1 MIRGKYLRES
11 KAMRTK
17 RRIKLLVAIT
27 IVLIV
32 YRILCDSFSLF
43 ESQATSDTNI
53 DIAFFLVEDNYDY
66 PNKEYSKRVNIADIE
81 PGETKDYT
89 ISVSN
94 FTYLD
99 EEGNKVDPDEKYL
112 KCADTNIKY
121 TLKVRTT
128 TNLPL
133 EYKFFV
139 GESPYTD
146 ERERKQE
153 EENGIIFR
161 EYEFNEKT
169 LQFSQNQT
177 DTYKLS
183 ITFPEGGEKNADYQ
197 GMIEYIEVSID
208 AQQVVQN

>member
-1 MIRGKYLRES
+1 MIRGKYLRER

-17 RRIKLLVAIT
+17 RRIKLLTAIT

-94 FTYLD
+94 YAYFNS
-99 EEGNKVDPDEKYL
+99 EGEKVVPGEGTEI
-112 KCADTNIKY
+112 CEDTNIKY

-133 EYKFFV
+133 KYNFSVGGSEYKL
-139 GESPYTD
+139 ES
-146 ERERKQE
+146 ERLQE
-153 EENGIIFR
+153 DNGIIFH
-161 EYEFNEKT
+161 EYTFKENILNYT
-169 LQFSQNQT
+169 QNQI
-177 DTYKLS
+177 DSYKLS
-183 ITFPEGGEKNADYQ
+183 ITFPEAGEKNADYQ

-208 AQQVVQN
+208 AEQVV

>member
-1 MIRGKYLRES
+1 MIRGKYLRER
-11 KAMRTK
+11 KPMRTK

-133 EYKFFV
+133 EYNDNI
-139 GESPYTD
+139 SPVIIS
-146 ERERKQE
+146 KLLNCISE
-153 EENGIIFR
+153 ELECNDKCLLLCIVVFR
-161 EYEFNEKT
+161 
-169 LQFSQNQT
+169 S
-177 DTYKLS
+177 
-183 ITFPEGGEKNADYQ
+183 A
-197 GMIEYIEVSID
+197 
-208 AQQVVQN
+208 